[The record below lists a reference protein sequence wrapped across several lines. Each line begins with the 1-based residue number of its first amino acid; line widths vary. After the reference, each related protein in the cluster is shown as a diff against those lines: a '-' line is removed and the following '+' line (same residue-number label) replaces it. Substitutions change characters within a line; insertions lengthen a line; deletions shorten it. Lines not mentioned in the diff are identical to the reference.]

1 MKLFD
6 SFIKF
11 GKGFANLPNIGRYA
25 VVFAALYFA
34 FIFGGTKKE
43 TQFSKFKAEYQQV
56 LKKADTLTKLSD
68 SLETKVQNLQK
79 SVVKKDS
86 TINRLT
92 ITVEWRAR
100 QNRAL
105 SSDLAELEVRMQD
118 SSALRDTAQLLALKD
133 SAIINLKEQVS
144 NRDSILV
151 QKDSIIQIQQE
162 QKDTL
167 TLAIKLSEQ
176 RGDSLEAFIRNLP
189 PTPKD
194 PDKFLG
200 VIKKPSRKTVAVVSF
215 VSGVI
220 ATVFAVK

>member
-100 QNRAL
+100 QNRVL

-118 SSALRDTAQLLALKD
+118 SSALRDTVQLLALKD
-133 SAIINLKEQVS
+133 SAIVNLKEQVS

-176 RGDSLEAFIRNLP
+176 RADSLETFIRNLP

>member
-43 TQFSKFKAEYQQV
+43 TEFSKFRAEYQQV

-68 SLETKVQNLQK
+68 SLETRVENLQK

-92 ITVEWRAR
+92 ITVEWRAK
-100 QNRAL
+100 QNRVL
-105 SSDLAELEVRMQD
+105 STDLAELEARMQD
-118 SSALRDTAQLLALKD
+118 SSALRDTTQLLALKD
-133 SAIINLKEQVS
+133 SAIVNLKEQVS
-144 NRDSILV
+144 NRDSMLV

-167 TLAIKLSEQ
+167 TLAIRLSDQ
-176 RGDSLEAFIRNLP
+176 RGDSLETFIRNLP
-189 PTPKD
+189 PAPKD
-194 PDKFLG
+194 PNKFWG
-200 VIKKPSRKTVAVVSF
+200 VIPKPSRKTVAVVSF
-215 VSGVI
+215 VGGVM
-220 ATVFAVK
+220 ATLFAVK